1 MRRCWDDPSY
11 NFYGHALEGAV
22 GGGQWQPLLVHVD
35 HPVQKVNTK
44 DFEWKHDFRAWKG
57 RGERRREGWRRGC
70 HIVVA
75 TAENRWKLTW
85 CWLPIYLLVLTLS
98 GWPLVGAL
106 FPHSLSSWKEYT
118 RKAYQVQNL
127 PQHAKY
133 EIAFKV
139 KAPVVTFSP
148 LSLDLGPCPGGSTA
162 GWWWKTASW
171 KQLERLFRCFTMQGF
186 YPQLPQSYN
195 NSS

>member
-1 MRRCWDDPSY
+1 M
-11 NFYGHALEGAV
+11 EGQ
-22 GGGQWQPLLVHVD
+22 GGEKEAGV
-35 HPVQKVNTK
+35 K
-44 DFEWKHDFRAWKG
+44 KG
-57 RGERRREGWRRGC
+57 MPYSGSNSREQVKTDMVL
-70 HIVVA
+70 IA
-75 TAENRWKLTW
+75 D
-85 CWLPIYLLVLTLS
+85 ILTLS

-139 KAPVVTFSP
+139 KAPVVIYSP

-171 KQLERLFRCFTMQGF
+171 KQLERLFICFTMQGF

-195 NSS
+195 NTFWPTCHPACYWMILRTAAS